1 MYLFISFDIPKN
13 KKILLIFL
21 LMNRSLLLT
30 LNKLKLI
37 FIINKEDKRTSI
49 TDKKFDIK
57 GLILSTFGIFIPKNV
72 T

>member
-1 MYLFISFDIPKN
+1 
-13 KKILLIFL
+13 
-21 LMNRSLLLT
+21 MNRSLLLT

-57 GLILSTFGIFIPKNV
+57 GLILSTVGIFIPKNV

>member
-57 GLILSTFGIFIPKNV
+57 GLMEFLFPKMLHKEL
-72 T
+72 

>member
-1 MYLFISFDIPKN
+1 
-13 KKILLIFL
+13 
-21 LMNRSLLLT
+21 MNRSLLLT